1 MLRVVRLFWGRRR
14 ETEELV
20 RVCADGELA
29 DGEIRRIAGIAA
41 VICNVG
47 GRLHALGL
55 VCPHAGARLTQG
67 TIVGDCIE
75 CPLHGALFALD
86 GGAVRRGPAG
96 RGLPAYDVIVRA
108 GVVYVT
114 RRPRRP
120 NRPVRTVRRRGIRR

>member
-1 MLRVVRLFWGRRR
+1 M
-14 ETEELV
+14 

-29 DGEIRRIAGIAA
+29 DGEIRRIAGLAA
-41 VICNVG
+41 VICNTG

-55 VCPHAGARLTQG
+55 VCPHAGARLTRG

-96 RGLPAYDVIVRA
+96 RGLPAYDVIVRD
-108 GVVYVT
+108 GQVYVS
-114 RRPRRP
+114 RRPRRH
-120 NRPVRTVRRRGIRR
+120 NRPVRSVRRRGIHR